1 MALAAHRDWYR
12 SFFEGIALDFWAAC
26 VPPEIT
32 RAEAGFVARKLR
44 LGARARVLDVPCG
57 LGRHSIELA
66 SLGHDVTGVDLSAGA
81 IARAKQI
88 AAASGSAAAFVVSDM
103 RFLAWRAEFDGACC
117 LGNSLGYI
125 DPEETRSFLRA
136 VASTLKPG
144 ARFVADTGMAA
155 ESILPRL
162 RPNEWAQ
169 VGDITF
175 LERNTY
181 HPGDGCI
188 ETEYTFIRGGERTTR
203 TGLQWVF
210 TLREI
215 RAMLDEAGLD
225 VEETLG
231 SVAGEPFAVGSPLLV
246 LVARKR

>member
-1 MALAAHRDWYR
+1 MDGKAHRDWYR
-12 SFFEGIALDFWAAC
+12 RFFEGVALDFWAAC
-26 VPPEIT
+26 IPAAIT
-32 RAEAGFVARKLR
+32 RSEAGFVAKKLR
-44 LGARARVLDVPCG
+44 LGARARLLDVPCG
-57 LGRHSIELA
+57 LGRHSNELA
-66 SLGHDVTGVDLSAGA
+66 AMGHDVTGVDLSADA
-81 IARAKQI
+81 IARATEI
-88 AAASGSAAAFVVSDM
+88 AAASGSPPRFVVSDM
-103 RFLAWRAEFDGACC
+103 RSLAWRAEFDGACC

-125 DPEETRSFLRA
+125 EPKETGGFLRA
-136 VASTLKPG
+136 IASTLKPG
-144 ARFVADTGMAA
+144 ARFVVDTGMAA

-169 VGDITF
+169 VDDITF

-188 ETEYTFIRGGERTTR
+188 ETEYTFLRGGERTVR

-215 RAMLDEAGLD
+215 RAMFDEAGLD

-231 SVAGEPFAVGSPLLV
+231 SIAGEPFAIGSPLLV